1 VGPAFITGAS
11 GFVGGAVLRHLTSA
25 GREVRALARSEVAE
39 TALREAGARPQR
51 GDLFDQEALLVGMR
65 GCSTVFHV
73 AGVNANCLRDP
84 QPMIHV
90 NVEGTASVIR
100 AAAAAGVRRLIH
112 TSSAS
117 AIGEAAGV
125 VGREDTPHRGHFLS
139 DYERSKFLAERRA
152 LSLGEE
158 LGIEVVCVEPSSVQ
172 GPGRTEG
179 SARFFIDL
187 LNRRRPP
194 VVETWVSVVD
204 VDDCA
209 AGHLLAESAGVP
221 GRRYLLNGTSLTTA
235 EAVELLRAVAGRPE
249 HVLQI
254 PRAGVRIAGSLA
266 GAWGRLSRRQLPFC
280 PEVAR
285 TILHGHRYDGSLAE
299 RELGL
304 AYRPAEETIRRTLA
318 WYADRGIVR
327 PA

>member
-1 VGPAFITGAS
+1 
-11 GFVGGAVLRHLTSA
+11 
-25 GREVRALARSEVAE
+25 
-39 TALREAGARPQR
+39 
-51 GDLFDQEALLVGMR
+51 M
-65 GCSTVFHV
+65 
-73 AGVNANCLRDP
+73 
-84 QPMIHV
+84 
-90 NVEGTASVIR
+90 
-100 AAAAAGVRRLIH
+100 IH

-158 LGIEVVCVEPSSVQ
+158 LGIEVVCVKPSSVQ

-235 EAVELLRAVAGRPE
+235 EAVELLRTVAGRPE
-249 HVLQI
+249 HVLRI
-254 PRAGVRIAGSLA
+254 PRGRGPDRGEPGGGLGAPLA
-266 GAWGRLSRRQLPFC
+266 APGPLC

-304 AYRPAEETIRRTLA
+304 RYRPAEETVRRTLA